1 MGSRRSNGEGS
12 VYRRQDGRWAA
23 AYFDENMKR
32 KYVYGK
38 TQKEARQKLQEKMLE
53 TSFEKQEEYYLKDWI
68 KIYLEEYK
76 KNEVKATTYGFYM
89 QLLRTY
95 IESSKLGSIL
105 LSRLKTK
112 DLQNFYN
119 EKIKEGYNSKSV
131 RHMCVIIN
139 GALEQA
145 VREKLIKENPNK
157 YTVLPKRKTYIPD
170 VLTPDEVKKLVIEA
184 KQDKMYPLVIT
195 AIFTGMRKGEIMG
208 LTWDCVDFVE
218 NRIHIVKSLCRVYHE
233 PDENGIVHAIY
244 ELMEPKSAKSVSYIP
259 MLDIVREVLLEQKK
273 KQAQEKEEYDDIYT
287 DSNFVFTRPDG
298 RYVEQRSFMDNYHKF
313 LKKYGVTDCRFHDL
327 RHCFA
332 SLLLTSGTGMKV
344 TSELLGHSE
353 ISTSMNIYSHVYDET
368 KQEAL
373 TKLND
378 MLNS

>member
-1 MGSRRSNGEGS
+1 MGTRRSNGEGS
-12 VYRRQDGRWAA
+12 VYKRSDGRWTA

-68 KIYLEEYK
+68 KIYLEAYK
-76 KNEVKATTYGFYM
+76 KNEIKATTYGFYM

-95 IESSKLGSIL
+95 IEPSKLGSIL

-157 YTVLPKRKTYIPD
+157 YTVLDHKP
-170 VLTPDEVKKLVIEA
+170 
-184 KQDKMYPLVIT
+184 
-195 AIFTGMRKGEIMG
+195 
-208 LTWDCVDFVE
+208 
-218 NRIHIVKSLCRVYHE
+218 SLFCFCHS
-233 PDENGIVHAIY
+233 PNACLI
-244 ELMEPKSAKSVSYIP
+244 SATLS
-259 MLDIVREVLLEQKK
+259 
-273 KQAQEKEEYDDIYT
+273 
-287 DSNFVFTRPDG
+287 
-298 RYVEQRSFMDNYHKF
+298 SFSHVNN
-313 LKKYGVTDCRFHDL
+313 
-327 RHCFA
+327 
-332 SLLLTSGTGMKV
+332 
-344 TSELLGHSE
+344 
-353 ISTSMNIYSHVYDET
+353 STSRSITCPLSTNCFVTTSLVRPICP
-368 KQEAL
+368 
-373 TKLND
+373 
-378 MLNS
+378 